1 MFVIRLL
8 LRNESNRCLRSKVT
22 LNKWFLSVLPYKNEA
37 VINETDEIEV
47 LRKSNRCLRKKLAQM
62 EISFDNKERLLR
74 EDRARMVER
83 MRGMEETFDREI
95 VGHEKVR
102 KYAQSELEKNE
113 KRMIRMKKEMQSI
126 NRAYNSLDE
135 SYEHTIES
143 FKDDISRLQ
152 DKLNVAN
159 LKLKNI
165 RATLYEEY
173 KGLLLETMKEYY
185 EDLRVC
191 EEELYHLV
199 SICKKCIICSKV
211 HG

>member
-1 MFVIRLL
+1 
-8 LRNESNRCLRSKVT
+8 
-22 LNKWFLSVLPYKNEA
+22 LPYKNEA